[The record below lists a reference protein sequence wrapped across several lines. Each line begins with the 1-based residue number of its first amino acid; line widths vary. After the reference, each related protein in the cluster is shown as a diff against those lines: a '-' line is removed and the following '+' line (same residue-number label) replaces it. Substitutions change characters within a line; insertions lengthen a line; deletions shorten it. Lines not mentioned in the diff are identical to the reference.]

1 MIMAS
6 FESADRSEDSTPTN
20 VQSLKVPRRAT
31 DNPGWKG
38 SQGGSQDTEVAR
50 YDQDTP
56 LPSRAR
62 RGHGGC
68 VPRGRGRRLQVGVA
82 DAGSQRPEVVV
93 TRVAR
98 PGSLIRFLDLVK

>member
-38 SQGGSQDTEVAR
+38 SQGGSQDAEVDR

-68 VPRGRGRRLQVGVA
+68 VPRGRGRRLQVDVA
-82 DAGSQRPEVVV
+82 DAGLQRAEVVGTGV
-93 TRVAR
+93 PP
-98 PGSLIRFLDLVK
+98 PGTLLR